1 MVNLII
7 MSICEA
13 NLDVLMNSQFCDITN
28 RYADSKVMVWCNAS
42 THMYE
47 LHSGCEEDL
56 DRLEGE
62 SNFLRDGN
70 LIFKRSRMMRLL
82 STKCDCGPVNI
93 STILQDENC
102 WYVQPL
108 IFEGGKAHYR
118 VICQD
123 RDGIRRAVNR
133 MENMG
138 YGVELVSL
146 KDFNFVSFA
155 TEVFLSSSS
164 IFSGVTEKQLAA
176 LTGAFSFGYFD
187 EPKQVDM
194 DYLANQAGVSRST
207 YSEHLRKAESKIIS
221 NLAPLIKLAVDSRKA
236 SESVD

>member
-1 MVNLII
+1 

-13 NLDVLMNSQFCDITN
+13 NLEISMNSHLCDITD
-28 RYADSKVMVWCNAS
+28 RYPESKVMVWCNAS
-42 THMYE
+42 IHMYE
-47 LHSGCEEDL
+47 LHSGCEENL
-56 DRLEGE
+56 DRLEEE
-62 SNFLRDGN
+62 SDFFRDKSVM
-70 LIFKRSRMMRLL
+70 FKHSGMMRLL
-82 STKCDCGPVNI
+82 SSECDCDPVNI

-123 RDGIRRAVNR
+123 RDGIRRAVDR

-164 IFSGVTEKQLAA
+164 IFSGVTEKQLTA
-176 LTGAFSFGYFD
+176 LTEAFSRGYFD

-194 DYLANQAGVSRST
+194 DYLAEKAGVSRST

-221 NLAPLIKLAVDSRKA
+221 NLAPLIKLAVVSKNASR
-236 SESVD
+236 

>member
-1 MVNLII
+1 

-13 NLDVLMNSQFCDITN
+13 NLEISMKSHLCDITEQHP
-28 RYADSKVMVWCNAS
+28 DSKVMVWCNANI
-42 THMYE
+42 HMYE
-47 LHSGCEEDL
+47 LHSGSEEVL

-62 SNFLRDGN
+62 SKFFRDKSI
-70 LIFKRSRMMRLL
+70 LFKRSGMMRLL
-82 STKCDCGPVNI
+82 SSECDCDPVNI

-108 IFEGGKAHYR
+108 IFQGGKGHYR

-133 MENMG
+133 MKNWG
-138 YGVELVSL
+138 FGVDLVSL

-164 IFSGVTEKQLAA
+164 IFSGITEKQLSA
-176 LTGAFSFGYFD
+176 LTEAFSLGYFD

-194 DYLANQAGVSRST
+194 DYLAERAGVSRST

-221 NLAPLIKLAVDSRKA
+221 NLAPLIKLVTDSRN
-236 SESVD
+236 VYGNID

>member
-1 MVNLII
+1 
-7 MSICEA
+7 
-13 NLDVLMNSQFCDITN
+13 MNSHFCDITD
-28 RYADSKVMVWCNAS
+28 RYPDSKVMEWCNAS
-42 THMYE
+42 IHMYE
-47 LHSGCEEDL
+47 LHSDCEGDL

-62 SNFLRDGN
+62 SSFLRDGN

-82 STKCDCGPVNI
+82 STECDCGPVNI

-138 YGVELVSL
+138 YGVELISL
-146 KDFNFVSFA
+146 KDFNFVSFP

-164 IFSGVTEKQLAA
+164 IFSCVTEKQLAA
-176 LTGAFSFGYFD
+176 LTEAFSRGYFD

-194 DYLANQAGVSRST
+194 DYLAEKAGVSRST

-221 NLAPLIKLAVDSRKA
+221 NLAPLIKLAVDSKNA
-236 SESVD
+236 SR

>member
-1 MVNLII
+1 

-13 NLDVLMNSQFCDITN
+13 NLDVLMDSHFCDITN
-28 RYADSKVMVWCNAS
+28 RYPDSKVMVWCNAS

-47 LHSGCEEDL
+47 LHSGREEDL

-62 SNFLRDGN
+62 SNFLRDGS

-82 STKCDCGPVNI
+82 SSECDCGPVNI

-123 RDGIRRAVNR
+123 REGIRRAVDR

-138 YGVELVSL
+138 YGVDLISL

-176 LTGAFSFGYFD
+176 LTEAFSLGYFD
-187 EPKQVDM
+187 EPKRVDM
-194 DYLANQAGVSRST
+194 DYLAGRAGISRST
-207 YSEHLRKAESKIIS
+207 YSEHLRKAESRIIS
-221 NLAPLIKLAVDSRKA
+221 NLAPLFKMAVDSGQL
-236 SESVD
+236 SQ